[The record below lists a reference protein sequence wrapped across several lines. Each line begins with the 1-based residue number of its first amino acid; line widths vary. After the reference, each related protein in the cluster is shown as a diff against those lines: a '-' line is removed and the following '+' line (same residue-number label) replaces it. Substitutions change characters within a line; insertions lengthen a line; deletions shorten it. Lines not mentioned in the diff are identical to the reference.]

1 MSNLIFR
8 DQKRRKLYKKLEHQ
22 RILYKSIIHD
32 LHISKKYRFESTLQ
46 LNKLPRNSSQTRIK
60 NRCILTGRGKAVY
73 KKFKLSRISFRELA
87 LKGML
92 PGVLKASW

>member
-8 DQKRRKLYKKLEHQ
+8 DKKRRQLYKKYECT

-32 LHISKKYRFESTLQ
+32 LSIPKKYRLESALK
-46 LNKLPRNSSQTRIK
+46 LNKYPRNSSRTRVK
-60 NRCILTGRGKAVY
+60 NRCILTGRGRAIY
-73 KKFKLSRISFRELA
+73 QKFKLSRISFRELA

>member
-8 DQKRRKLYKKLEHQ
+8 DKKRRQLYKKYEYYRTLN
-22 RILYKSIIHD
+22 KSIIHD
-32 LHISKKYRFESTLQ
+32 LSIPKKYRLESTFQ
-46 LNKLPRNSSQTRIK
+46 LNKLPRNTSLSRIK
-60 NRCILTGRGKAVY
+60 SRCISTGRGRSIY

-92 PGVLKASW
+92 PGVFKASW